1 MGNFMEHLPT
11 QVGLDAAKQ
20 LMEEFE
26 QGEDKINQNSNFKS
40 NCQLKINN
48 SQSKNDTH
56 DTINKCQM
64 KNQCPISTLIAWLW
78 SFST

>member
-26 QGEDKINQNSNFKS
+26 RHNYVNRA
-40 NCQLKINN
+40 C
-48 SQSKNDTH
+48 
-56 DTINKCQM
+56 
-64 KNQCPISTLIAWLW
+64 W
-78 SFST
+78 SFYGHRDKSSTECPGTELYKEFQTWSNWHKECPNVSQYSTTF